1 MGDDENLVA
10 MFRQGC
16 PWQFSD
22 VKCALKLMDKIE
34 SWLKKHNNF
43 QVLITGKMGTGK
55 TTLIKG
61 LKEKYIPEADNL
73 LPHTVKVTPYEYE
86 HEKIKFTFIDTPGL
100 RESSDSHK
108 DYEYLKEM
116 VKKNERPDL
125 IIFTIKMDDT
135 RLRPED
141 EATIKNVSDAFGW
154 SVWKNAMFLLTF
166 ANKVSKVGSPPG
178 SRENKVYFNRQRD
191 EFSLLITKELRKNR
205 VQPEVADSIPVI
217 PAGLVMQ
224 PSIPSDSRGISWV
237 DEFWKEMF
245 KVLKAS
251 RYDSSASD
259 KEEENSSTSTPSSPT
274 PKKTPVPTPTR
285 QSPAPTSIPKSSPNL
300 AHSTVITLPKKSK
313 RSSAP
318 TSNLAHPIAGSLMWV
333 LWQVLLF

>member
-1 MGDDENLVA
+1 MGDDKLVA

-16 PWQFSD
+16 PRQISD
-22 VKCALKLMDKIE
+22 VKCALKTVEKIE

-43 QVLITGKMGTGK
+43 RVLITGKMGTGK

-61 LKEKYIPEADNL
+61 LKEKYVPEADNL
-73 LPHTVKVTPYEYE
+73 TPHTVKVTPYEYE
-86 HEKIKFTFIDTPGL
+86 HEKINFTFFDTPGL

-108 DYEYLKEM
+108 DYKYLKEM
-116 VKKNERPDL
+116 VKKNESPDL

-178 SRENKVYFNRQRD
+178 SRENKVYFNKKRD
-191 EFSLLITKELRKNR
+191 DFSLLITKELRKNR
-205 VQPEVADSIPVI
+205 VQPEVANNIPII

-224 PSIPSDSRGISWV
+224 PSIPSDSRGYPGW
-237 DEFWKEMF
+237 M
-245 KVLKAS
+245 
-251 RYDSSASD
+251 
-259 KEEENSSTSTPSSPT
+259 NSG
-274 PKKTPVPTPTR
+274 R
-285 QSPAPTSIPKSSPNL
+285 RC
-300 AHSTVITLPKKSK
+300 SK
-313 RSSAP
+313 
-318 TSNLAHPIAGSLMWV
+318 
-333 LWQVLLF
+333 F